1 MLVEEFRGDVEEA
14 RGKTAAEEASAG
26 ANAFESL
33 SAASKVACVL
43 AGKGSIWEMRNNV
56 NYGSAC
62 NQEPQIKGEWKFYR
76 KLIVIRSGYQ
86 QSGGLRSPQL
96 SMGTIPETTDKI
108 IVSFFFL
115 KK

>member
-14 RGKTAAEEASAG
+14 RVKTAAAEEASAG
-26 ANAFESL
+26 ANALESL

-96 SMGTIPETTDKI
+96 SMGTMPETTDKI
-108 IVSFFFL
+108 IVSFFL

>member
-14 RGKTAAEEASAG
+14 RVKTAAAEEASAG
-26 ANAFESL
+26 ANALESL

-43 AGKGSIWEMRNNV
+43 AGKGSIWEMRNV

-62 NQEPQIKGEWKFYR
+62 NQEPQNKGERKFCR
-76 KLIVIRSGYQ
+76 KLIVIRNGYQ
-86 QSGGLRSPQL
+86 QSGGLRSQQL
-96 SMGTIPETTDKI
+96 NKGTIPETTDKI
-108 IVSFFFL
+108 IVSFL